1 VQHHAHLNF
10 LRLESRL
17 EQIVIDLHDA
27 ARLSLDPGVSVQLRL
42 IAGEI
47 NEQVQALRRLLVSEA
62 DSEWGDL

>member
-1 VQHHAHLNF
+1 MQHKAHLNF

-27 ARLSLDPGVSVQLRL
+27 ARLSLDPGISVQLRL

-47 NEQVQALRRLLVSEA
+47 SEMVRRMQRLLVSEA

>member
-1 VQHHAHLNF
+1 VQHYPHLNF

-27 ARLSLDPGVSVQLRL
+27 ARLSLDPGISVQLRL

-47 NEQVQALRRLLVSEA
+47 NEQVQSLRRLLVSDA
-62 DSEWGDL
+62 DSEWCDL